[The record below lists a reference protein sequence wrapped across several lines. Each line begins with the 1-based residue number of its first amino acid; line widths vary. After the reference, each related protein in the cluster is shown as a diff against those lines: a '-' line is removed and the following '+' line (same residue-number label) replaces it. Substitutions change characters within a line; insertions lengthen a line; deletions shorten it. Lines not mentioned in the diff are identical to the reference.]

1 MRVLIIKL
9 GALGDVVM
17 ATALVQAIQR
27 AHPNDELWLLTTP
40 HYEPLFA
47 PWPGLA
53 TIAFPR
59 TGWRGT
65 VARLRWV
72 RAQHFDRVYDLQGN
86 DRTGVLCALSGIP
99 ERVGNHTR
107 YPYTHHPAE
116 RWRGQCHIFERMNA
130 VLASAGVPAAAPR
143 PVLPAGEADRA
154 AVAEFV
160 AAHGLAARRFALLH
174 AGASALRQDKV
185 WPHFG
190 ELGTRLEKHGVR
202 AVWLGA
208 SGDRVR
214 NAQLAAGGGI
224 DATDAFTIVQLAEI
238 ARHARFAV
246 TNDSGPMHVISAAE
260 IPLFGLFGPSNWR
273 RNHAL
278 GQAHRVLAC
287 VDYDPAFKGQLAGD
301 CLGRIPVAAVWSRL
315 EQEGLV

>member
-27 AHPNDELWLLTTP
+27 AHTGDELWLLTAP
-40 HYEPLFA
+40 PYLPLFER
-47 PWPGLA
+47 WPDLS

-59 TGWRGT
+59 RGWRNAF
-65 VARLRWV
+65 ARLRWV
-72 RAQHFDRVYDLQGN
+72 RSRRFDRVYDLQGN

-99 ERVGNHTR
+99 ERVGNHAR
-107 YPYTHHPAE
+107 FPYTHHPAE

-130 VLASAGVPAAAPR
+130 VLASADVPPAPPR
-143 PVLPAGEADRA
+143 PVLPPSAADCA
-154 AVAEFV
+154 YVATWMES
-160 AAHGLAARRFALLH
+160 HGLAPRRFVLLH

-190 ELGTRLEKHGVR
+190 ALSTRIEKRGLR

-224 DATDAFTIVQLAEI
+224 DATDAFTIVELAEL

-260 IPLFGLFGPSNWR
+260 IPLFGLFGPSDWR

-287 VDYDPAFKGQLAGD
+287 VDYDPAFRGRPTGD
-301 CLGRIPVAAVWSRL
+301 CLGRIPVTAVWARI
-315 EQEGLV
+315 EQEDLV